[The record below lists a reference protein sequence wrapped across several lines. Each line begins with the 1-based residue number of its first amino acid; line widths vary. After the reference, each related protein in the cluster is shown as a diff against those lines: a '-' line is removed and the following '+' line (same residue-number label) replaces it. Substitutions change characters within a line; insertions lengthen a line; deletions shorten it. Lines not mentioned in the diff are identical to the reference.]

1 MKQWFFTLA
10 LAGLFLS
17 ACSTQPDPSAIQT
30 AIVQTQ
36 SALPSSTP
44 FIIMVTGTPYIIVVT
59 ATQPPA
65 TATPEP
71 TSTPQ
76 QTPTSTFAK
85 WTVAQAENAIQ
96 AAGLEFG
103 DPRPMT
109 KDDYGL
115 APMSAKEAVHFLV
128 PSVCSDC
135 GGRLYSFSSQD
146 DLNRMK
152 EYYDKLG
159 QASAMFFSWVFVKDN
174 ILIQINGDMKDAQA
188 KQYEA
193 ALNNMK

>member
-1 MKQWFFTLA
+1 LKRLFFAIA
-10 LAGLFLS
+10 LLGLILS
-17 ACSTQPDPSAIQT
+17 ACSAQPDTGAIQT
-30 AIVQTQ
+30 AIAQTQ
-36 SALPSSTP
+36 SAAPATQP
-44 FIIMVTGTPYIIVVT
+44 PPTQTPYIIVVT

-65 TATPEP
+65 TSTPEP

-76 QTPTSTFAK
+76 ATATPTFAK
-85 WTVAQAENAIQ
+85 WSVDQAVKAIQ
-96 AAGLEFG
+96 GAGLEFT

-174 ILIQINGDMKDAQA
+174 ILIQINGDMIENQA
-188 KQYEA
+188 RKYEA
-193 ALNNMK
+193 ALNDLK

>member
-1 MKQWFFTLA
+1 LKRLFFAIA
-10 LAGLFLS
+10 LLGLILS
-17 ACSTQPDPSAIQT
+17 ACSAQPDTGAIQT
-30 AIVQTQ
+30 AIAQTQ
-36 SALPSSTP
+36 SAAPATQP
-44 FIIMVTGTPYIIVVT
+44 PPTQTPYIIVVT

-65 TATPEP
+65 TSTPEP

-76 QTPTSTFAK
+76 ATATPTCAK
-85 WTVAQAENAIQ
+85 WSVDQAVKAIQ
-96 AAGLEFG
+96 GAGLEFT

-174 ILIQINGDMKDAQA
+174 ILIQINGDMIENQA
-188 KQYEA
+188 RKYEA
-193 ALNNMK
+193 ALNDLK